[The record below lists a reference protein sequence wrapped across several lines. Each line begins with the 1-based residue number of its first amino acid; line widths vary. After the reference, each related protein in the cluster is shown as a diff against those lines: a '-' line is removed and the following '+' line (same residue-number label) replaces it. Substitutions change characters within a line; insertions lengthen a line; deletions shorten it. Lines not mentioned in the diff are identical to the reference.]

1 MIDYQSLKK
10 IDSKGMFEIYDN
22 WPQIASESFSD
33 ELKPISYDGIDH
45 IIFAGMGGSGTL
57 GDIFSSILSKT
68 DIHVSVV
75 KGYLLPKTV
84 NQKSLVISTSVS
96 GDTDETMN
104 VLKLTQNIG
113 CKTIA
118 FASGGK
124 IEKYCNKNSID
135 YRKIGQIHSPRA
147 SFTKFLFSILKT
159 LSPIIPISD
168 DVIKESIQTMTQLK
182 KEIDSTNINN
192 NNPALN
198 LAKWIKETPVIYY
211 PAGLE
216 AAAIRFKNSLQENS
230 KLHVISEDVIEA
242 CHNGI
247 VAWEK
252 PSKFKPILI
261 QGKDDYIKTKERWE
275 ILKEFFYEHDIEYK
289 EVYSIDGSILSKL
302 IHLIYLFDY
311 TSIYNAVI
319 NKIDPTPVKP
329 IQYVKKRL

>member
-1 MIDYQSLKK
+1 
-10 IDSKGMFEIYDN
+10 MFRIYDN
-22 WPQIASESFSD
+22 WPQIALEAFSN
-33 ELKPISYDGIDH
+33 ELKPISYDGINH
-45 IIFAGMGGSGTL
+45 IVFAGMGGSGTI

-68 DIHVSVV
+68 NIHVSVV

-84 NQKSLVISTSVS
+84 NQDSLVISTSVS

-104 VLKLTQNIG
+104 VIKTTQDIG
-113 CKTIA
+113 CRSIA

-124 IEKYCNKNSID
+124 IEKYCIKNNVE
-135 YRKIGQIHSPRA
+135 YRKIEQIHSPRA

-159 LSPIIPISD
+159 LSPIIPISND
-168 DVIKESIQTMTQLK
+168 MVKESIDSLSQLK
-182 KEIDSTNINN
+182 NEIDSTNITK

-198 LAKWIKETPVIYY
+198 LAEWIKETPVIYY
-211 PAGLE
+211 PSGLE
-216 AAAIRFKNSLQENS
+216 AAAIRFKNALQENS

-261 QGKDDYIKTKERWE
+261 QGEKDYVKTKERWE
-275 ILKEFFYEHDIEYK
+275 ILKEYFNEKDIEFK
-289 EVYSIDGSILSKL
+289 EIHSVNGNILSKL

-311 TSIYNAVI
+311 TSIYNAAI
-319 NKIDPTPVKP
+319 NKIDPTPVKS
-329 IQYVKKRL
+329 IQYIKKRL

>member
-1 MIDYQSLKK
+1 LFDLEILKK
-10 IDSKGMFEIYDN
+10 IDSKEMFRIYDN
-22 WPQIASESFSD
+22 WPQIALEAFSN
-33 ELKPISYDGIDH
+33 ELKPISYDGINH
-45 IIFAGMGGSGTL
+45 IVFAGMGGSGTI

-68 DIHVSVV
+68 NIHVSVV

-84 NQKSLVISTSVS
+84 NQDSLVISTSVS

-104 VLKLTQNIG
+104 VIKTTQDIG
-113 CKTIA
+113 CRSIA

-124 IEKYCNKNSID
+124 IEKYCIKNNVE
-135 YRKIGQIHSPRA
+135 YRKIEQIHSPRA

-159 LSPIIPISD
+159 LSPIIPISND
-168 DVIKESIQTMTQLK
+168 MVKESIDSLSQLK
-182 KEIDSTNINN
+182 NEIDSTNITK

-198 LAKWIKETPVIYY
+198 LAEWIKETPVIYY
-211 PAGLE
+211 PSGLE
-216 AAAIRFKNSLQENS
+216 AAAIRFKNALQENS

-261 QGKDDYIKTKERWE
+261 QGEKDYVKTKERWE
-275 ILKEFFYEHDIEYK
+275 ILKEYFNEKDIEFK
-289 EVYSIDGSILSKL
+289 EIHSVNGNILSKL

-311 TSIYNAVI
+311 TSIYNAAI
-319 NKIDPTPVKP
+319 NKIDPTPVKS
-329 IQYVKKRL
+329 IQYIKKRL

>member
-1 MIDYQSLKK
+1 MFDLEILKK
-10 IDSKGMFEIYDN
+10 IDSKEMFRIYDN
-22 WPQIASESFSD
+22 WPQIALEAFSN
-33 ELKPISYDGIDH
+33 ELKPISYDGINH
-45 IIFAGMGGSGTL
+45 IVFAGMGGSGTI

-68 DIHVSVV
+68 NIHVSVV

-84 NQKSLVISTSVS
+84 NQDSLVISTSVS

-104 VLKLTQNIG
+104 VIKTTQDIG
-113 CKTIA
+113 CRSIA

-124 IEKYCNKNSID
+124 IEKYCIKNNVE
-135 YRKIGQIHSPRA
+135 YRKIEQIHSPRA

-159 LSPIIPISD
+159 LSPIIPISND
-168 DVIKESIQTMTQLK
+168 MVKESIDSLSQLK
-182 KEIDSTNINN
+182 NEIDSTNITK

-198 LAKWIKETPVIYY
+198 LAEWIKETPVIYY
-211 PAGLE
+211 PSGLE
-216 AAAIRFKNSLQENS
+216 AAAIRFKNALQENS

-261 QGKDDYIKTKERWE
+261 QGEKDYVKTKERWE
-275 ILKEFFYEHDIEYK
+275 ILKEYFNEKDIEFK
-289 EVYSIDGSILSKL
+289 EIHSVNGNILSKL

-311 TSIYNAVI
+311 TSIYNAAI
-319 NKIDPTPVKP
+319 NKIDPTPVKS
-329 IQYVKKRL
+329 IQYIKKRL